1 MKVLF
6 LTPWYPH
13 RYDAMSGLFVRKHVQ
28 AVANQGV
35 EVGVL
40 YLCMTDQIDEDEIV
54 EETLNGVK
62 EVIFYVKK
70 SGFVGELDGL
80 RRLWQYWHE
89 RYGKPDVVHL
99 NVLTKQGLLARWLQV
114 NYNIPYVVMEH
125 WSGYLPENG
134 SYRGFVRKTLSQ
146 MILSH
151 AKAVMPVSSKLMNA
165 MKQCGLRHANWQI
178 VPNVVDDFFYN
189 NDTTNRVRE
198 GKFRFIHV
206 SCFDNRAKNTLSI
219 VEAVERL
226 SKQRNDFEMV
236 MVGTGQ
242 DIFFTRSLADNY
254 KLGSRGFILF
264 TGEQTP
270 QEVKAWMDESDCF
283 VLFSNYETAAVVLEE
298 AAACGMPII
307 STPVGIAEEL
317 IDKTTGIIVSIKD
330 VNSLVEAM
338 SAMIDNAKKYDSIK
352 IKELAA
358 KYSFD
363 RVGHQLIEIY
373 KRAICD

>member
-13 RYDAMSGLFVRKHVQ
+13 RYDAMSGLFVRKHAQ
-28 AVANQGV
+28 AVARQDV

-40 YLCMTDQIDEDEIV
+40 SIYNTQCIMHNEIEDKVV
-54 EETLNGVK
+54 EGVR
-62 EVIFYVKK
+62 EVVIYTSRGGVW
-70 SGFVGELDGL
+70 GEVQAMKQ
-80 RRLWQYWHE
+80 LWQYWHKH
-89 RYGKPDVVHL
+89 YGKPDVVHV

-134 SYRGFVRKTLSQ
+134 SYRGFVRKALSQ

-189 NDTTNRVRE
+189 NGTTSRARK

-206 SCFDNRAKNTLSI
+206 SCFDNKAKNTLAI

-254 KLGSRGFILF
+254 KLASRGFMRF

-270 QEVKAWMDESDCF
+270 QEVKAWMEASDCF

-317 IDKTTGIIVSIKD
+317 IDETTGIIVPIKD

-338 SAMIDNAKKYDSIK
+338 LAMIDNAKKYNSIK

-373 KRAICD
+373 KRAISD

>member
-6 LTPWYPH
+6 FTPWYPH
-13 RYDAMSGLFVRKHVQ
+13 RYDAMSGLFVRKHAQ
-28 AVANQGV
+28 AVARQGV

-40 YLCMTDQIDEDEIV
+40 SIYNAQCIMHNEIEDKVV
-54 EETLNGVK
+54 EGVR
-62 EVIFYVKK
+62 EVVIYTSRGGVW
-70 SGFVGELDGL
+70 GEVQAMKQ
-80 RRLWQYWHE
+80 LWQYWHKH
-89 RYGKPDVVHL
+89 YGKPDVVHV

-134 SYRGFVRKTLSQ
+134 SYRGFVRKALSQ

-165 MKQCGLRHANWQI
+165 MKLCGLRHANWQI

-189 NDTTNRVRE
+189 NDTTNRVCE

-206 SCFDNRAKNTLSI
+206 SCFDNRAKNTLAI
-219 VEAVERL
+219 VEAVEQL

-254 KLGSRGFILF
+254 KLGSRGFIQF

-270 QEVKAWMDESDCF
+270 EQVKEWMDVSDCF

-298 AAACGMPII
+298 AAVCGMPII

-317 IDKTTGIIVSIKD
+317 IDETTGIIVPVKD

-373 KRAICD
+373 KRAISD

>member
-1 MKVLF
+1 
-6 LTPWYPH
+6 
-13 RYDAMSGLFVRKHVQ
+13 MSGLFVRKHAQ
-28 AVANQGV
+28 AVARQGV

-40 YLCMTDQIDEDEIV
+40 SIYNARCITHNEIEDKVV
-54 EETLNGVK
+54 EEVREVVIYTSRGGVWG
-62 EVIFYVKK
+62 EVQAMKQ
-70 SGFVGELDGL
+70 
-80 RRLWQYWHE
+80 LWQYWHKH
-89 RYGKPDVVHL
+89 YGKPDVVHV
-99 NVLTKQGLLARWLQV
+99 NVLTKQGLLARWVQV

-134 SYRGFVRKTLSQ
+134 SYRGFVRKALSQ

-165 MKQCGLRHANWQI
+165 MKLCGLRHANWQI

-189 NDTTNRVRE
+189 NDTTNRVCE

-206 SCFDNRAKNTLSI
+206 SCFDNRAKNTLAI
-219 VEAVERL
+219 VEAVEQL

-254 KLGSRGFILF
+254 KLGSRGFIQF

-270 QEVKAWMDESDCF
+270 EQVKEWMDVSDCF

-298 AAACGMPII
+298 AAVCGMPII

-317 IDKTTGIIVSIKD
+317 IDETTGIIVPVKD

-373 KRAICD
+373 KRAISD